1 MKKISGLA
9 LGLHPINI
17 KIRPRQVS
25 PFNDELADFP
35 EPSPSFSRR
44 NSLTDKKKQKTN
56 F

>member
-17 KIRPRQVS
+17 KTRPRQVS
-25 PFNDELADFP
+25 PFNDQLVDFP
-35 EPSPSFSRR
+35 VPPPSISRR
-44 NSLTDKKKQKTN
+44 NSLTDKKKHNKN